1 MGSIRARKDTGALF
15 IDFRVNS
22 QRCREQTALLDNTS
36 NRKRLEKLLAKI
48 EEDIALGVVDYA
60 RYFPQSRNLLKL
72 ESSAIAATLQTGPV
86 DALQLVEV
94 RGATPRFNDFA
105 EVWYAEKEIEW
116 RRSHKEG
123 VREDLD
129 KLLIPQFGEKEVGN
143 ITKAEILAFRA
154 QLAKVTARG
163 KNTPL
168 SSSRINKILNPL
180 RQILCEA
187 ADRHD
192 FRTPFQN
199 IKQLRVKKSDVDTF
213 TIEEVKSIIATVRPD
228 FRNYYTVRFFTGM
241 RTGEADGLQW
251 QYVDFERR
259 IIRVRETFV
268 RGEDE
273 YTKTDASQR
282 DIQMSQVVYDAL
294 KNQEAATRERSKY
307 VFCNRYGEPL
317 DYKNVNSRVWAPLLR
332 HLNLKHRRAYQ
343 CRHTAATLWL
353 ASGESPEW
361 IARQLGHSNT
371 EMLFRVYSRYVPNLT
386 RRDGSAFER
395 LLLQSGAVNA
405 QSVASEN
412 QMICPEAE

>member
-15 IDFRVNS
+15 LDFRVNGE
-22 QRCREQTALLDNTS
+22 RCREQTALPDNAT
-36 NRKRLEKLLAKI
+36 NRKRLEKLLVKI
-48 EEDIALGVVDYA
+48 EENIANGSIDYA
-60 RYFPQSRNLLKL
+60 QYFPQSRNLVKFK
-72 ESSAIAATLQTGPV
+72 SSALASAVCGTPTASLPSIAA
-86 DALQLVEV
+86 
-94 RGATPRFNDFA
+94 RGATPRFNEFA
-105 EVWYAEKEIEW
+105 EIWYLEKEIEW

-123 VREDLD
+123 VREDLN
-129 KLLIPQFGEKEVGN
+129 KRLIPQFGEKEVGS
-143 ITKAEILAFRA
+143 ITKAEILAYRA
-154 QLAKVTARG
+154 QLAKATARG

-180 RQILCEA
+180 RQILGEA

-199 IKQLRVKKSDVDTF
+199 IKQLRVKKSDVDPF
-213 TIEEVKSIIATVRPD
+213 TIEEVKSIIAAVRPD
-228 FRNYYTVRFFTGM
+228 FRSYYTVRFFTGM

-273 YTKTDASQR
+273 YTKTDSSQR
-282 DIQMSQVVYDAL
+282 DIQLNQVVYDAL
-294 KNQEAATRERSKY
+294 KSQEAATRKRSKY
-307 VFCNRYGEPL
+307 VFCNRNGDPL

-332 HLNLKHRRAYQ
+332 HLNLKPRRAYQ

-353 ASGESPEW
+353 ASGENPEW
-361 IARQLGHSNT
+361 IAYQLGHSNT

-395 LLLQSGAVNA
+395 LLLQSGALDASSTVN
-405 QSVASEN
+405 EN
-412 QMICPEAE
+412 LPICLEAN